1 MSNSGG
7 LSAAVIEKAAA
18 GRPAAVPA
26 APPVAVAPPAVTR
39 DEVDVLVRRAGL
51 NLNAGQK
58 ADLAVSYQHI
68 VALTARIPRA
78 RPIWDEPCF
87 TLAFGAATAP
97 TLVPAS
103 GDGAARPAAKASAR
117 PAPRPA
123 AKPAK
128 APARAAKAA
137 KPAPA
142 RAKAA
147 KKPARPAPKP
157 ARKAARPRR

>member
-1 MSNSGG
+1 MSNAGG

-18 GRPAAVPA
+18 MPAAS
-26 APPVAVAPPAVTR
+26 PVAAAPPAVTR

-68 VALTARIPRA
+68 VALTARVPRA

-87 TLAFGAATAP
+87 TVAFGAAGMP
-97 TLVPAS
+97 TPAPAS
-103 GDGAARPAAKASAR
+103 GRGPAKPAAKASAR
-117 PAPRPA
+117 PAPGRAVRPA
-123 AKPAK
+123 KVSAQ
-128 APARAAKAA
+128 AAKAA

-142 RAKAA
+142 RARTA
-147 KKPARPAPKP
+147 KKPARPPAKP